1 MNQAPSATANKKAAI
16 LRAALKVFAAHG
28 FDAGT
33 IREIALEAGVAEG
46 LIYHYFDSKE
56 ALLDAVIR
64 ERSIL
69 PWLDEPEALPEDV
82 PVQEALRQLVTEALD
97 RLSHNADLF
106 AVVWSQVA
114 TNRRLADRVGRFVRE
129 VTGRIAAYLD
139 RKIARGELRPVDT
152 NVVARLVAGSLVTF
166 TIMQYRLS
174 PPLKYVEPDH
184 FADQITSIIIAGCG
198 TDAGSRK
205 GQRGQAGHEKSKG
218 IE

>member
-1 MNQAPSATANKKAAI
+1 MNEAPTATATRRSAI
-16 LRAALKVFAAHG
+16 VSAALKVFAAHG

-33 IREIALEAGVAEG
+33 IREIAVEAGVAEG

-69 PWLDEPEALPEDV
+69 PWLDEPEALPDDL
-82 PVQEALRQLVTEALD
+82 PVKDALRQLLAEALS
-97 RLSHNADLF
+97 RLSRHADLF

-139 RKIARGELRPVDT
+139 RKIARGELRPIDT
-152 NVVARLVAGSLVTF
+152 NVAARLVAGSLVTF
-166 TIMQYRLS
+166 TIMQHRLS
-174 PPLKYVEPDH
+174 PPLKYVEPEH
-184 FADQITSIIIAGCG
+184 FADQLTDILLEGCV
-198 TDAGSRK
+198 TDASSTGARRGRK
-205 GQRGQAGHEKSKG
+205 SHGKADRTE
-218 IE
+218 